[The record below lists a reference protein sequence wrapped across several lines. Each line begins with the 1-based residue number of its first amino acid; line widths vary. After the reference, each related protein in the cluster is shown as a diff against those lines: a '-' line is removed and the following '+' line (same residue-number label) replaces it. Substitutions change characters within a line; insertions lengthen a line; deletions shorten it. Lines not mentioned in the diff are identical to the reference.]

1 MMRVLIDANV
11 PLNVWLED
19 RPMASESAA
28 VMEAIGEGRI
38 KGYMTSSLVLFVLIW
53 LSRVHPPNIVRRHG
67 TQLLELVRV
76 IQQPKGVFL
85 EGLGDIWTDPEDGF
99 QYYAAKP
106 YHHPID
112 AIITTN
118 TKHFKAARGM
128 AILSPAEF
136 VRKHLK

>member
-1 MMRVLIDANV
+1 MRVLIDANV
-11 PLNVWLED
+11 PLNVWLAD
-19 RPMASESAA
+19 RPMVSESAA

-38 KGYMTSSLVLFVLIW
+38 QGYMTSSLVLFVLIW
-53 LSRVHPPNIVRRHG
+53 LSRVHPPAVVRSHG

-85 EGLGDIWTDPEDGF
+85 EGMTDLWKDPEDGF
-99 QYYAAKP
+99 QYYTAKR
-106 YHHPID
+106 YSHAID

-118 TKHFKAARGM
+118 TKHFKNARGI
-128 AILSPAEF
+128 AVLTPAEF